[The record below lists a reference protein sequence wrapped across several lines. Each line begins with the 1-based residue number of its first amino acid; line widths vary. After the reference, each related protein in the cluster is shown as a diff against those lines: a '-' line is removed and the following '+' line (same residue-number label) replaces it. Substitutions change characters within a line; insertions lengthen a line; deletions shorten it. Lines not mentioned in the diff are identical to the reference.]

1 MYKPF
6 GEALMKNIR
15 LIAIFILLAIITSTF
30 TACPIVPHRFKWD
43 IASMICD
50 VTYINGN
57 TLTSEIRQGVDYF
70 RLVGIHNEITYIE
83 FFEDGTLVFK
93 PLNADE
99 TNGTYKCKNNG
110 IQNTT
115 IFITLENG
123 DKIEALGMGGYFDDT
138 LEFEYNNVEYEFSSE
153 LSSYDVC
160 ADQEEFNEQ
169 LREATEQLRY
179 FEENPQ
185 HSDFKPCTIA
195 LDENG
200 GAKLVGEDG
209 EIDLYA
215 ENLGVVAIR
224 ITDNNEV
231 IYLDAIEE
239 GECYFYSGLALNYH
253 TEEMP
258 LFINLYYL
266 DPLPKK
272 EEEENPKASTIFD
285 IFPELS
291 GYYDEG
297 AKNNVTIK
305 MSRELVNQKLGY
317 SNYYN
322 IITNQ
327 DDIDNILSTL
337 MWMLLWN
344 YGPPSEDDLN
354 NTYSID
360 SITLSDNTGKL
371 PEITI
376 SSYYDRIKV
385 GDTWY
390 YHNAYEF
397 PNFIYL
403 GAFMKFAC
411 YDYNAEIYKNDELLG
426 RTSILEDIEYII
438 DPNQDYTYSAS
449 HDTRTL
455 VTEFGKITV
464 YDATHF
470 WYKGQFYLVTGE
482 TTFEEI
488 YQ

>member
-1 MYKPF
+1 
-6 GEALMKNIR
+6 MKRIR
-15 LIAIFILLAIITSTF
+15 LIAIFILLAILTSTL

-43 IASMICD
+43 ISSISCD

-57 TLTSEIRQGVDYF
+57 TLTSEIHQGVHYF
-70 RLVGIHNEITYIE
+70 RLVGIHNKITYIE
-83 FFEDGTLVFK
+83 FFEDDTLIFK
-93 PLNADE
+93 PIDADE
-99 TNGTYKCKNNG
+99 MNGTYKCKNNG

-123 DKIEALGMGGYFDDT
+123 DKIEALGAGGYFDDI
-138 LEFEYNNVEYEFSSE
+138 LRFEYNNVKYEFSTRF
-153 LSSYDVC
+153 SSQDIC
-160 ADQEEFNEQ
+160 ADQGEFNEQ
-169 LREATEQLRY
+169 LRDVANQIRY

-185 HSDFKPCTIA
+185 YRGNFKPCTITI
-195 LDENG
+195 DENG
-200 GAKLVGEDG
+200 ATKLVSDDG

-239 GECYFYSGLALNYH
+239 GECYFYSGHTLSYYTQETPAL
-253 TEEMP
+253 
-258 LFINLYYL
+258 INLYYL

-272 EEEENPKASTIFD
+272 EEEENPKACTILD

-291 GYYDEG
+291 GYYKED
-297 AKNNVTIK
+297 AKNNITIK

-322 IITNQ
+322 QITNQ
-327 DDIDNILSTL
+327 EDIDNILLTL
-337 MWMLLWN
+337 MWMVLWN
-344 YGPPSEDDLN
+344 YGPPSEDYLN
-354 NTYSID
+354 STYSID
-360 SITLSDNTGKL
+360 SITISHNTGTL

-376 SSYYDRIKV
+376 SNYYDRIKL

-390 YHNAYEF
+390 YHNAHEF

-411 YDYNAEIYKNDELLG
+411 YDYNAEIYKNDEFLG
-426 RTSILEDIEYII
+426 QTNILEDIEYII
-438 DPNQDYTYSAS
+438 DPNQDYTYSTT

-455 VTEFGKITV
+455 VTEFGEITI

-470 WYKGQFYLVTGE
+470 WYKGQFYLVVGE
-482 TTFEEI
+482 TTFEEL